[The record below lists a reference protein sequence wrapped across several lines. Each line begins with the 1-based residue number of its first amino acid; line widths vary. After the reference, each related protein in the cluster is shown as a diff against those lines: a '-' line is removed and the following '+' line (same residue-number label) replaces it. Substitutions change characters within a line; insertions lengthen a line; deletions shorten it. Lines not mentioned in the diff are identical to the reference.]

1 MAETTVDNKL
11 INGGVLKAALTEVKG
26 KVESMISDAAPGV
39 ATAAKAGLMKP
50 GSGLQADADGT
61 VKVVLD
67 NIEVDPGNIAKATKT
82 AAGVV
87 QIGAGI
93 DVANGVISVDHTP
106 TLNSA

>member
-50 GSGLQADADGT
+50 GAGLQADADGT
-61 VKVVLD
+61 VKVVLND
-67 NIEVDPGNIAKATKT
+67 IEVDPGNIAKQPRLPQ
-82 AAGVV
+82 VWYRLV
-87 QIGAGI
+87 P
-93 DVANGVISVDHTP
+93 VSMWP
-106 TLNSA
+106 TE